1 MRVGIIGPSDEEIS
15 VLIGRGQTLE
25 VTERASLKF
34 YSGQLK
40 NTEVVLV
47 ICGVGKV
54 NACIATQVLIDQFA
68 VTHIVLTGAAGGL
81 DDRLNCGDIIVSA
94 QVAHH
99 DLPAEILTEYHPWM
113 KSIYI
118 EADRAM
124 VDACILAAGSSYF
137 SGKVYE
143 GIMVSGETFISS
155 TSKHKELTALGA
167 MCVDMESASVA
178 QTCYVNRVPFVVIR
192 SISDHADEDSVEAFE
207 SNVEAVSLNSLAL
220 VEGLLVGLQSSLH

>member
-1 MRVGIIGPSDEEIS
+1 MKVGIIGPSDEEIS
-15 VLIGRGQTLE
+15 VLIGRSRTLV

-34 YSGQLK
+34 YSGLLE

-54 NACIATQVLIDQFA
+54 NACIATQVLIEQFA
-68 VTHIVLTGAAGGL
+68 VTHIILTGAAGGL
-81 DDRLNCGDIIVSA
+81 DERLNCGDIIVSA

-113 KSIYI
+113 KSIYM
-118 EADRAM
+118 EADKAM
-124 VDACILAAGSSYF
+124 VNACIRVVDSTEFA
-137 SGKVYE
+137 GKVYK
-143 GIMVSGETFISS
+143 GIIVTGETFISCAD
-155 TSKHKELTALGA
+155 KHKELAALGA

-178 QTCYVNRVPFVVIR
+178 QTCYVNQIPFVVIR

-207 SNVEAVSLNSLAL
+207 SNVETVSLNSLAL